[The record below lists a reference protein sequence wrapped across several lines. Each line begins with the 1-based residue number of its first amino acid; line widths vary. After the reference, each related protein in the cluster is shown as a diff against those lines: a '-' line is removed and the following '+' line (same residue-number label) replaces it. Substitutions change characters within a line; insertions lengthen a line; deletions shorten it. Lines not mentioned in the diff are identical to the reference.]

1 MAEITIETKMKLEQL
16 FGMDSGYVMDLSG
29 SQFEDFIYDKTGINI
44 FDKKYKFRSGSKA
57 NRLRAFWNLESNQ
70 NVSKLNLS
78 LLAYWEQK
86 FRLSDPDEETFYSFY
101 RLKEESVKELNIL
114 SKQPNKKFDVSTI
127 KNLQVEENFQ
137 LLKNDIQRTLNENQ
151 PQLALDRTHTLLMT
165 YLRELCETHGIPY
178 GNKEPLDNLFS
189 KYTNYYNQTKPFE
202 SSMTTK
208 IMKIAAQ
215 ALEKFNNVRN
225 KESFAHSNNVISYDE
240 SKLIIDFVF
249 LVLKFIVEL
258 ESKHEEDTETN
269 EFPF

>member
-1 MAEITIETKMKLEQL
+1 MLFLTGGDYMAEITIETKMKLEQL

-29 SQFEDFIYDKTGINI
+29 PQFEDFIYDKTGINI
-44 FDKKYKFRSGSKA
+44 FDKKYNFRSGSKA

-127 KNLQVEENFQ
+127 KSLQVEGNFQ
-137 LLKNDIQRTLNENQ
+137 LLKSDIQRTLNDNQ

-165 YLRELCETHGIPY
+165 YLRELCEAHDISYT
-178 GNKEPLDNLFS
+178 NKEPLDNLFS
-189 KYTNYYNQTKPFE
+189 KYIPE
-202 SSMTTK
+202 
-208 IMKIAAQ
+208 
-215 ALEKFNNVRN
+215 
-225 KESFAHSNNVISYDE
+225 
-240 SKLIIDFVF
+240 
-249 LVLKFIVEL
+249 
-258 ESKHEEDTETN
+258 
-269 EFPF
+269 